1 MAPPDIVVI
10 VDALGALLGLAAFI
24 RLARV
29 PLHDARRLG
38 VMGAILAACYVA
50 GYVWFL
56 FHPGSVAPWSSTMRS
71 VSVVAWPVVWVA
83 TPLLLARVCREVI
96 ALNASAGAALEN
108 ARTCPA
114 PPMHDDPAEDP
125 TEDTPT

>member
-1 MAPPDIVVI
+1 MATPDPIVI
-10 VDALGALLGLAAFI
+10 VNALGALAALGSFVH
-24 RLARV
+24 LART

-38 VMGAILAACYVA
+38 VAGAILAACYVA

-56 FHPGSVAPWSSTMRS
+56 GHPGSVASWSSTMRS
-71 VSVVAWPVVWVA
+71 VSVVAWPVVWTSV
-83 TPLLLARVCREVI
+83 PLLLARLCRQVI

-125 TEDTPT
+125 TEETPA

>member
-10 VDALGALLGLAAFI
+10 INALGALAALGSFVH
-24 RLARV
+24 LART

-38 VMGAILAACYVA
+38 VAGAILAACYVA

-56 FHPGSVAPWSSTMRS
+56 GHPGSVASWSSTMRS

-83 TPLLLARVCREVI
+83 TPLLLARVCRQVI
-96 ALNASAGAALEN
+96 ALNARAGAALEN
-108 ARTCPA
+108 AKSCPA
-114 PPMHDDPAEDP
+114 PPMTEDP
-125 TEDTPT
+125 PA

>member
-1 MAPPDIVVI
+1 MATPDIVVI
-10 VDALGALLGLAAFI
+10 VNALGALIGLGSFI

-56 FHPGSVAPWSSTMRS
+56 GHPGSVASWSSTMRS

-83 TPLLLARVCREVI
+83 TPLLLARVCRQVI
-96 ALNASAGAALEN
+96 ALNARAGAALEN
-108 ARTCPA
+108 AKSCPA
-114 PPMHDDPAEDP
+114 PPMTEDP
-125 TEDTPT
+125 PA

>member
-10 VDALGALLGLAAFI
+10 VNALGALLGLAAFI

-29 PLHDARRLG
+29 PLRDARRLG
-38 VMGAILAACYVA
+38 VAGAILAACYVA
-50 GYVWFL
+50 GYVWFIA
-56 FHPGSVAPWSSTMRS
+56 HPGSVGPWSSTMRS
-71 VSVVAWPVVWVA
+71 VSVVAWPIVWTAV
-83 TPLLLARVCREVI
+83 PLLLARLCREVI

-114 PPMHDDPAEDP
+114 PPMHEDPAEDP
-125 TEDTPT
+125 TEETPA

>member
-10 VDALGALLGLAAFI
+10 INALGALAALGSFVH
-24 RLARV
+24 LART

-38 VMGAILAACYVA
+38 VAGAILAACYVA

-56 FHPGSVAPWSSTMRS
+56 GHPGSVASWSSTMRS

-83 TPLLLARVCREVI
+83 VPLRLARLCREVI
-96 ALNASAGAALEN
+96 ALNARAGAALEN
-108 ARTCPA
+108 AKSCPA
-114 PPMHDDPAEDP
+114 PPMTEDP
-125 TEDTPT
+125 PA